1 MDEREHRQLR
11 DDISAWVIGALEPA
25 EAAALEE
32 HMRTCESCARQAR
45 WLQPA
50 TGALLESVEPVE
62 PPPELRE
69 RVMSEVRADAARRQ
83 PAESRS
89 RGGFLDFL
97 RRPAAAMAVVAIIV
111 AVPAIFLTGLGDFL
125 TANGDGDAESE
136 APSLASCNSP
146 GGLICATLE
155 REGDTGTLQVSGLR
169 QLENDRVYQAW
180 VQHGDVMKDSSL
192 FAARADGTATAAI
205 PREDLHG
212 GDAVLVTIEPRG
224 GSEEPTTDALV
235 SVDID

>member
-1 MDEREHRQLR
+1 MDERSHEQLR

-25 EAAALEE
+25 EAAVLEE
-32 HMRTCESCARQAR
+32 HLRTCESCSRQAR

-50 TGALLESVEPVE
+50 SSALLESVEPVE
-62 PPPELRE
+62 PPPALRE

-89 RGGFLDFL
+89 PGGFWHFL
-97 RRPAAAMAVVAIIV
+97 MRPATAMAAVAIA
-111 AVPAIFLTGLGDFL
+111 AVGIGGYFLASDG
-125 TANGDGDAESE
+125 GDGDSPEQLAQAECE
-136 APSLASCNSP
+136 DP

-169 QLENDRVYQAW
+169 QLEGEQVYQAW
-180 VQHGDVMKDSSL
+180 VRHGDVIEDSSL

-205 PREDLHG
+205 PDEDLHG
-212 GDAVLVTIEPRG
+212 GDEVLVTVEPRG
-224 GSEEPTTDALV
+224 GSEQPTTEPLV
-235 SVDID
+235 SVDVN